1 MRNFFCLFS
10 ILFILFSTNSL
21 AQETCKLR
29 GEIRD
34 SIGLPVFDASVSA
47 FNSKNEGV
55 AFTFTDT
62 EGSFV
67 LDLPCNESY
76 DVEVEHID
84 FESYSENIMIDKSKS
99 VRFKMNRGVV
109 SLQEAVVRAKQPITV
124 KGDTIEYDADSFR
137 TAADENLE
145 DILKK
150 LPGIQVENGKVFYEG
165 KEITTIKVGNR
176 EVLGGNT
183 KLLTKNLPADAIDKV
198 QLNKKFKQNPFANS
212 LSGDEEAML
221 NIELKEDK
229 KSLIFGNATLGGDAH
244 EHADIQSKLF
254 YFSPKTDGTFITD
267 FNTYGKEVFT
277 NEDYFAFLGGMSEL
291 MEEGSIFSLRDN
303 ANSLRLGS
311 AQDAS
316 EMGSFLSALHFGYEP
331 SKKLY
336 TNAFVLFNNNNLS
349 FKSMEERINGENYAR
364 DEQIN
369 DQHLL
374 STLGRFRM
382 DYTPDSK
389 SQIKYRLSFNYI
401 ENEDEQLADTYS
413 NEVSTGNRDNLMQ
426 KTSFSLRQN
435 LSYLRKIGRDH
446 NLGIYVR
453 HQLVNDRPD
462 LQINSEGTSM
472 IIDDL
477 SFNNL
482 WQNQKF
488 DKNNVQIY
496 GIYNHLLTNTSN
508 LRLKIGSNFSWQ
520 NLKNSIYENNSLV
533 TNENFLT
540 DSEFNYSELYAD
552 LTYTKKFGIFKFDIG
567 AGVHNFREETTL
579 LTGTQSLEAT
589 KILPHID
596 AEIKFSNAQNLN
608 LSYKQEYKLPNL
620 VDLSEGYDVQNYYS
634 IYRGF
639 LGLKESLYHT
649 ANFNYGYFN
658 SFTFFNFYVGGTY
671 NRSIDNMQTSSLL
684 STYQNTPTEVY
695 PQLNSLINNT
705 EDDQTV
711 SAYFGVNKRFSRFY
725 SLSFN
730 GNVSYSDYYTRINVE
745 DTIGNTFSN
754 LTNNTSLIQNYTLT
768 NKFKIKKKVELDAG
782 LQYLRNDFE
791 SLAKNE
797 FTTWRPFAKLAW
809 SITDKFLL
817 QSDYSYRLQYDADEL
832 LNENQALN
840 ASIRYNIAKSTYV
853 TFLAGNILGNERIVN
868 TSFDQRFNNTVI
880 STREVLGRYFIV
892 QLRYKF

>member
-10 ILFILFSTNSL
+10 ILFILFSTNSF

-84 FESYSENIMIDKSKS
+84 FESYSENVTMDKSKS
-99 VRFKMNRGVV
+99 VRFKMNRGVI
-109 SLQEAVVRAKQPITV
+109 SLQEAVVRAKQPITI

-244 EHADIQSKLF
+244 EHTDIQSKLF

-303 ANSLRLGS
+303 SNNLRLGS

-349 FKSMEERINGENYAR
+349 YKSTQERILNENSSQR
-364 DEQIN
+364 DEQYN

-374 STLGRFRM
+374 STLGRLRI
-382 DYTPDSK
+382 DYTPDAK
-389 SQIKYRLSFNYI
+389 SQIKYRLNFNYL
-401 ENEDEQLADTYS
+401 ENEDEQLADTYQ
-413 NEVSTGNRDNLMQ
+413 NEVSTGNRNSLMN

-435 LSYLRKIGRDH
+435 LSYVRKIGRDN

-453 HQLVNDRPD
+453 HQMMNDRPNLEIQSD
-462 LQINSEGTSM
+462 SSSM
-472 IIDDL
+472 VIENL

-482 WQNQKF
+482 WQQQKF
-488 DKNNVQIY
+488 NKNNLQVY

-508 LRLKIGSNFSWQ
+508 LRLKIGSNLSWQ
-520 NLKNSIYENNSLV
+520 TLKNSIYEDNSLV
-533 TNENFLT
+533 TDENFLT
-540 DSEFNYSELYAD
+540 DSDFNYSELYAD
-552 LTYTKKFGIFKFDIG
+552 ATYTKKFGIFKFDIG
-567 AGVHNFREETTL
+567 VGVHNFREKTNL
-579 LTGTQSLEAT
+579 LTDNQTLDAT
-589 KILPHID
+589 KILPHLD
-596 AEIKFSNAQNLN
+596 AEIKFSNAQALN

-620 VDLSEGYDVQNYYS
+620 VDLSNGYDIQNYYS
-634 IYRGF
+634 VYRGF
-639 LGLKESLYHT
+639 LGLQESLYHT
-649 ANFNYGYFN
+649 ANISYGYFN
-658 SFTFFNFYVGGTY
+658 SFTFLNFYVGGTY
-671 NRSIDNMQTSSLL
+671 NRTVDNMQSSSVLFTTTDPN
-684 STYQNTPTEVY
+684 SGINR
-695 PQLNSLINNT
+695 PQVNSLINNP
-705 EDDQTV
+705 EQDQSV
-711 SAYFGVNKRFSRFY
+711 SGYFGINKRFSRLY
-725 SLSFN
+725 TLSLN
-730 GNVSYSDYYTRINVE
+730 GNVSYSDYFTQIGISDGTNV
-745 DTIGNTFSN
+745 ISN

-782 LQYLRNDFE
+782 LNYLRNDFE

-797 FTTWRPFAKLAW
+797 FTTWRPFGKLAW
-809 SITDKFLL
+809 SITDKLLL
-817 QSDYSYRLQYDADEL
+817 QSDYSYRLQYNAEEL
-832 LNENQALN
+832 INENQALN
-840 ASIRYNIAKSTYV
+840 ASIRYNIAKSTYL
-853 TFLAGNILGNERIVN
+853 TFLAGNILGNEQIVS
-868 TSFDQRFNNTVI
+868 TRFDGNQTI
-880 STREVLGRYFIV
+880 IDTREVLGRYFIV

>member
-1 MRNFFCLFS
+1 MNKVLLITFYLSFFT
-10 ILFILFSTNSL
+10 FST

-62 EGSFV
+62 EASFV
-67 LDLPCNESY
+67 LDLPCNDTY
-76 DVEVEHID
+76 VVEVEHID
-84 FESYSENIMIDKSKS
+84 FESYSEDVMMDKSKS
-99 VRFKMNRGVV
+99 VRFKMKRGVI

-150 LPGIQVENGKVFYEG
+150 LPGVQVENGKVYYEG

-229 KSLIFGNATLGGDAH
+229 KSLIFGNATLGGDADTH
-244 EHADIQSKLF
+244 SDVQSKLF

-277 NEDYFAFLGGMSEL
+277 YEDYFAFFGGMSEL
-291 MEEGSIFSLRDN
+291 MEEGSSFSLRDN
-303 ANSLRLGS
+303 SNSLRLGS
-311 AQDAS
+311 AQDAT

-336 TNAFVLFNNNNLS
+336 TNGFILFNNNNIR
-349 FKSMEERINGENYAR
+349 FKSIQERIIDEDSYER
-364 DEQIN
+364 DEQYN

-374 STLGRFRM
+374 STLGRLRI

-389 SQIKYRLSFNYI
+389 SQIKYRLNVNYI
-401 ENEDEQLADTYS
+401 ENQDEQLADTYK
-413 NEVSTGNRDNLMQ
+413 NNVFTGYRNSLLD

-435 LSYLRKIGRDH
+435 LSYIRKIGRDH

-453 HQLVNDRPD
+453 HQMMDDRPD
-462 LQINSEGTSM
+462 MNITSEGSS
-472 IIDDL
+472 ILID
-477 SFNNL
+477 SINFNNL

-488 DKNNVQIY
+488 RKNNLQVY

-508 LRLKIGSNFSWQ
+508 LRLKLGSNFSWQ
-520 NLKNSIYENNSLV
+520 NLDNSIYEGNSLI
-533 TNENFLT
+533 TDENFMT
-540 DSEFNYSELYAD
+540 DSDFNYSEFYAD
-552 LTYTKKFGIFKFDIG
+552 ATYTRKFGIFKFDVG
-567 AGVHNFREETTL
+567 FGVHNFREKTNL
-579 LTGTQSLEAT
+579 INRNQSLEAT
-589 KILPHID
+589 KILPHIN
-596 AEIKFSNAQNLN
+596 AEIKFSNTQNLN

-620 VDLSEGYDVQNYYS
+620 VDLSDGYDIQNYFS
-634 IYRGF
+634 VYRGF
-639 LGLKESLYHT
+639 LGLTGSLYHT
-649 ANFNYGYFN
+649 ANISYGYFN
-658 SFTFFNFYVGGTY
+658 SFTFFNFYLGATY
-671 NRSIDNMQTSSLL
+671 NQTVDNIQTSSTTITSPDPLL
-684 STYQNTPTEVY
+684 ITIPQQNT
-695 PQLNSLINNT
+695 LINNP
-705 EDDQTV
+705 ERDQNI
-711 SAYFGVNKRFSRFY
+711 SAYFGVNKRFSKFY

-730 GNVSYSDYYTRINVE
+730 GNVSYLDYFTRINFSAG
-745 DTIGNTFSN
+745 GNMISN
-754 LTNNTSLIQNYTLT
+754 FTNNTSLIQNYTLT

-791 SLAKNE
+791 SLAKTE
-797 FTTWRPFAKLAW
+797 FTTWRPFGKLAW
-809 SITDKFLL
+809 SVTDKFLL
-817 QSDYSYRLQYDADEL
+817 QTDYSYQLQYNADEL
-832 LNENQALN
+832 INENQALN
-840 ASIRYNIAKSTYV
+840 ASLRYNIAKSTYI
-853 TFLAGNILGNERIVN
+853 TLLAGNILGNEQIVN
-868 TSFDQRFNNTVI
+868 TSFDANFNRTIIN
-880 STREVLGRYFIV
+880 TREVLGRYFIV
-892 QLRYKF
+892 QVRYKF